1 MVVIIKYYLVD
12 SENVNDNWLMLLDLS
27 DETDKIIVFYTKN
40 SPHMSYSSVIKL
52 LGCTREIKFEECNAG
67 NNALDFQLI
76 SYLGYLMKNE
86 ELKDSEFIVMSNDTG
101 YDPAVNFWKKRDFP
115 VNRINVNYCK
125 LALQRQKEAAL
136 RLAEQSNSVEVQSTE
151 DFSGEESHPGSSAE
165 ELPFKDRPEEVSS
178 SICPEPLKE
187 VPASQKPCSFDK
199 EEVDAL
205 INCLG
210 KDNLIAI
217 HETLV
222 HVYGQKQGQNIYKTV
237 KDKSYSFAP
246 ETLSRKDKVHYFT
259 DIIFSHSDLDD
270 PGNFL
275 DFLEKNKDKSKN
287 LNGVRSAITK
297 AYGNNIGMKYYSLF
311 KPYFKTISALK

>member
-1 MVVIIKYYLVD
+1 M
-12 SENVNDNWLMLLDLS
+12 
-27 DETDKIIVFYTKN
+27 
-40 SPHMSYSSVIKL
+40 
-52 LGCTREIKFEECNAG
+52 
-67 NNALDFQLI
+67 
-76 SYLGYLMKNE
+76 
-86 ELKDSEFIVMSNDTG
+86 
-101 YDPAVNFWKKRDFP
+101 
-115 VNRINVNYCK
+115 NYCK

-165 ELPFKDRPEEVSS
+165 ELPFKDRPKEVSS

-311 KPYFKTISALK
+311 KPYFKTISALKERTTERKFGQRKSPYITDAYQWIRGLISIIII

>member
-52 LGCTREIKFEECNAG
+52 LGCTREIKFEECNEG

-101 YDPAVNFWKKRDFP
+101 YDPAVNFWKKRGFP

-165 ELPFKDRPEEVSS
+165 ELPFKDRPKEVSS

-187 VPASQKPCSFDK
+187 VPASQKPCS
-199 EEVDAL
+199 L
-205 INCLG
+205 IR
-210 KDNLIAI
+210 K
-217 HETLV
+217 
-222 HVYGQKQGQNIYKTV
+222 
-237 KDKSYSFAP
+237 KS
-246 ETLSRKDKVHYFT
+246 TLSSTALAK
-259 DIIFSHSDLDD
+259 II
-270 PGNFL
+270 
-275 DFLEKNKDKSKN
+275 
-287 LNGVRSAITK
+287 
-297 AYGNNIGMKYYSLF
+297 
-311 KPYFKTISALK
+311 

>member
-1 MVVIIKYYLVD
+1 MEEET
-12 SENVNDNWLMLLDLS
+12 SSGLS
-27 DETDKIIVFYTKN
+27 
-40 SPHMSYSSVIKL
+40 
-52 LGCTREIKFEECNAG
+52 
-67 NNALDFQLI
+67 
-76 SYLGYLMKNE
+76 
-86 ELKDSEFIVMSNDTG
+86 
-101 YDPAVNFWKKRDFP
+101 
-115 VNRINVNYCK
+115 
-125 LALQRQKEAAL
+125 
-136 RLAEQSNSVEVQSTE
+136 
-151 DFSGEESHPGSSAE
+151 
-165 ELPFKDRPEEVSS
+165 
-178 SICPEPLKE
+178 LKE

-287 LNGVRSAITK
+287 LNGVRSAIIK
-297 AYGNNIGMKYYSLF
+297 AYGNNTGMKYYSLF